1 MNRQHKTI
9 KTNYNHLMILLKH
22 RDSGL
27 VESKGGWLRWL
38 VNGCWGSLG
47 DGLEYSLRGND

>member
-27 VESKGGWLRWL
+27 VESKGGVVKVVSKWMLRK
-38 VNGCWGSLG
+38 S
-47 DGLEYSLRGND
+47 RGWSRV